1 MRIDNELDI
10 TFIKLNQFHV
20 LLGRQELLATSS
32 FLYCGRTDGEVLS
45 PKFCVFVDYDLTLV
59 PIGSIVFL
67 WVPIGSYGFLWVPI
81 GSYGFLWVPM
91 GSYVFLWH
99 SVVNCFKWCI
109 N

>member
-1 MRIDNELDI
+1 M
-10 TFIKLNQFHV
+10 
-20 LLGRQELLATSS
+20 SS
-32 FLYCGRTDGEVLS
+32 WRPQDFYIAGGRTEVLS

-91 GSYVFLWH
+91 GCYGFLRFPPG
-99 SVVNCFKWCI
+99 S
-109 N
+109 